1 MREAAGAA
9 SPPDQSSGQPSGL
22 LPEQRRSRILAILGS
37 QELARPGELAAELQ
51 VSLETVRRDLL
62 ALEQEGRLRR
72 VYGAATLTGDRRRTS
87 EPARDERSRLVREA
101 KEEIA
106 RTAAGL
112 VTAQDTVFLDVGTTA
127 EAVARHLPADFRGL
141 VVTNN
146 VMVVLALR
154 DRPEIGLHLLGGKV
168 RHDEVSCSGSDT
180 VRGLAQFNA
189 DVAFL
194 GSGGISATRGL
205 TDYDAD
211 EITVRAVMLAN
222 ATRGF
227 VLADSTKLGRVATRR
242 VCGIEALAGVLTD
255 SAADPAQV
263 TELRDAGLPV
273 LLPD

>member
-9 SPPDQSSGQPSGL
+9 SSPQQPSGL

-87 EPARDERSRLVREA
+87 EPAREERSRLVRGA

-112 VTAQDTVFLDVGTTA
+112 VTAEDTVFLDVGTTA
-127 EAVARHLPADFRGL
+127 EAVAGHLPADFRGL

-154 DRPEIGLHLLGGKV
+154 DRPEVGLHLLGGKV

-180 VRGLAQFNA
+180 V
-189 DVAFL
+189 VAFL

-211 EITVRAVMLAN
+211 EISVRMVMLAN
-222 ATRGF
+222 ATRAF

-242 VCGIEALAGVLTD
+242 VCGIDQLAGVVTD
-255 SAADPAQV
+255 AAADLGQV
-263 TELRDAGLPV
+263 TELREAGLPV
-273 LLPD
+273 LLPG